1 MLQIICQHD
10 FIQSGK
16 RAWVRGG
23 GGGGGEGEGA
33 GLYWWVGVGG
43 GSRG

>member
-23 GGGGGEGEGA
+23 GGGGYMGDR
-33 GLYWWVGVGG
+33 GG
-43 GSRG
+43 GGGEVWA